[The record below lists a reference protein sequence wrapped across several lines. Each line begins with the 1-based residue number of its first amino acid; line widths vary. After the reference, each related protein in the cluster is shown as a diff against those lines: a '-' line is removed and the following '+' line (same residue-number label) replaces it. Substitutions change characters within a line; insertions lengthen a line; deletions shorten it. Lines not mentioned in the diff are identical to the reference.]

1 MSMSNLVFFEC
12 NLFVVGIE
20 MCRNA
25 TDARAGVGE
34 NGSNTRK
41 SSTSLDGVSVVFEHR
56 VLSCGY
62 DNAASDVG
70 FNNLVDDI
78 E

>member
-41 SSTSLDGVSVVFEHR
+41 SSKPRRRFR
-56 VLSCGY
+56 
-62 DNAASDVG
+62 ASRALLRIRQRR
-70 FNNLVDDI
+70 FRRWF
-78 E
+78 

>member
-41 SSTSLDGVSVVFEHR
+41 SSIHEPRRRLHR
-56 VLSCGY
+56 FRALR
-62 DNAASDVG
+62 ALLRIRQRR
-70 FNNLVDDI
+70 FRRWF
-78 E
+78 

>member
-41 SSTSLDGVSVVFEHR
+41 SSKPRRRLRRFR
-56 VLSCGY
+56 
-62 DNAASDVG
+62 ASRALLRIRQRR
-70 FNNLVDDI
+70 FRRWF
-78 E
+78 

>member
-41 SSTSLDGVSVVFEHR
+41 SSKPRRRLRRFR
-56 VLSCGY
+56 ALR
-62 DNAASDVG
+62 ALLRIRQRR
-70 FNNLVDDI
+70 FRRWF
-78 E
+78 